1 MVKDRGRREIKTPA
15 RFAQADLI
23 AHALNVG
30 NKIDLDEPSTF
41 EEACQREDKNLWLTA
56 MEEEMQSL
64 HKNQTWKLVDW
75 PSNKK
80 VIGCRWIFKKKP
92 GIPGVEPPR
101 YKARVVAKGFSQI
114 EGVDYHEVFSPVVKH
129 TSIRLLLAIVAMF
142 NLELEQM
149 DVKTAFLHGSLDE
162 VIYMEQPPG
171 FEQQGNSN
179 KVCHLLKSLYGLKQ
193 SPRQWYRRFDD
204 FMAMQGYSRSE
215 FDSCVYFK
223 RFEN

>member
-1 MVKDRGRREIKTPA
+1 MDTHFESENTDEGGDLSSYQLLRDRGRREIKTLA

-30 NKIDLDEPSTF
+30 KKLDLNEPSTF
-41 EEACQREDKNLWLTA
+41 EEACQREDKDLWLAA
-56 MEEEMQSL
+56 MKEEMQSL
-64 HKNQTWKLVDW
+64 HKNQTWKLVDR

-101 YKARVVAKGFSQI
+101 YKARVVAKRFSQI
-114 EGVDYHEVFSPVVKH
+114 KGVDYHEVFSPVVKH

-142 NLELEQM
+142 DLELEQM

-162 VIYMEQPPG
+162 EIYIEQALG
-171 FEQQGNSN
+171 F
-179 KVCHLLKSLYGLKQ
+179 K
-193 SPRQWYRRFDD
+193 
-204 FMAMQGYSRSE
+204 
-215 FDSCVYFK
+215 
-223 RFEN
+223 